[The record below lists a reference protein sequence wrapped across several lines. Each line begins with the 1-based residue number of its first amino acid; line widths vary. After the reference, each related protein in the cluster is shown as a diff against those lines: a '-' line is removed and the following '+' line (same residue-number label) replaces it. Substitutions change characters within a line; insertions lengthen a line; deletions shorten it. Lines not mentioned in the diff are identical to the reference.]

1 MFRLTPSH
9 VLDEHQK
16 YKASNWPCNTLFP
29 FVVKYFFPWP
39 ISLTAGRQISNPS
52 LLLLYV
58 ISYACIDFFGF
69 PIFLST
75 LSKIFLRASS
85 ASEAMERPTRR
96 DDESKNTGP
105 LSNSVSDGNEAP
117 VNSNLQVPD
126 SGGPIRPRSSSH
138 SGRFPFFDFSM
149 IPDKDPH
156 FNDGSSGREEKR
168 RYRRAS
174 SSSAS
179 NTSSVRDMNIIKA
192 AENVIIFQHLM

>member
-1 MFRLTPSH
+1 MYLM
-9 VLDEHQK
+9 
-16 YKASNWPCNTLFP
+16 NTKSTKLQAD
-29 FVVKYFFPWP
+29 
-39 ISLTAGRQISNPS
+39 LATHCS
-52 LLLLYV
+52 LLLSCV
-58 ISYACIDFFGF
+58 FF
-69 PIFLST
+69 PIAHLTHSGKTDLKSLPAIALRHFLCMYWFFRLSHFLST

-96 DDESKNTGP
+96 DDESKTTGTF
-105 LSNSVSDGNEAP
+105 SNSVSDGNEAP
-117 VNSNLQVPD
+117 VNSNLQVPE

-174 SSSAS
+174 SSSSSAS
-179 NTSSVRDMNIIKA
+179 NTSSVRDM
-192 AENVIIFQHLM
+192 